1 MTKIEDLHRTKFA
14 KKKQKHVLAS
24 RNDSHHPQVLYVKRK
39 RKYATDKICQ
49 QGCVGVVCC
58 LFSPA
63 LFRMS
68 VRLQTMTRPLLRFN
82 EQLFSKF
89 HPVSSTLPL
98 LSKVTRTPADQARA
112 NERHGSSIGIMCVH
126 VERWHVSNT
135 RQTLP
140 LFHIY
145 HLLPLPPTPRYVT
158 S

>member
-1 MTKIEDLHRTKFA
+1 MCRSG
-14 KKKQKHVLAS
+14 V
-24 RNDSHHPQVLYVKRK
+24 
-39 RKYATDKICQ
+39 C
-49 QGCVGVVCC
+49 GWCVVF
-58 LFSPA
+58 FSPA

-68 VRLQTMTRPLLRFN
+68 VRLQTMTRPLLHFN
-82 EQLFSKF
+82 EQLFSQF

-98 LSKVTRTPADQARA
+98 LSKVTRTPADQAHA

-145 HLLPLPPTPRYVT
+145 HLLSLPPTPRYVT
-158 S
+158 CQLTSGKNVNLHQGTRTVLWMCCQG